1 MRSRPTLAFKFAVTG
16 LAFLFTALASIALTL
31 WVTWQ
36 LEGGAAAVNEA
47 GRMRMT
53 SYRLALDGAATAP
66 EAARVAAVRAHIR
79 TVDEALELL
88 RSGDP
93 SRPLFIPWNDEAR
106 EDFIKVRAHWSK
118 LRERLAGAQAADAA
132 EVAGFVAVIDR
143 FVSVIE
149 QRLSH
154 WTAVLRA
161 FQFAML
167 ALAIAA
173 AILMFYVAHVMVL
186 EPLRQ
191 LGAGLG
197 RVRSGDFSARV
208 AVPSTDE
215 FGQLSAGFNTMAE
228 HLQTVYRDL
237 EAKVEEKTAHLESER
252 ERLAALYEISAFVAR
267 AETLDDLAQGFA
279 AKLRRVAGADAVA
292 IRWSDESN
300 ERYLMLAEDGL
311 PAALVDDEQC
321 LPSGGCHCGR
331 PAEAPG
337 ARVIPIR
344 PDLRTASRCHAAGFA
359 HLMAVPV
366 MLHQRVLGEI
376 NLFYREDVER
386 GGDERALVE
395 ALASHLAGGIESLR
409 AAAADK
415 EAAVSEERA
424 LIARELHDSIA
435 QSLAFLKIQV
445 ELLRDAEGKGQTGA
459 VRRAIEEIG
468 TGVREC
474 YGDVRELLLHFRTRA
489 DAEDIETAL
498 RVTLQKFEQQ
508 TGLRTR
514 LVVEGHGVALPAD
527 VRVQVLHV
535 VQEALSNVRKHA
547 QAAEVRVTVQA
558 SPQWRFEVADD
569 GCGFD
574 TRHDAGENHVG
585 LRIMRERAQRI
596 GAHAD
601 VLSRPGHGTRVVL
614 TVPREAA
621 RAAEPDLQEA
631 HG

>member
-1 MRSRPTLAFKFAVTG
+1 MRSRPSLAFKLALTG
-16 LAFLFTALASIALTL
+16 LALLLTALASIALTL

-47 GRMRMT
+47 GRMRMM
-53 SYRLALDGAATAP
+53 SYRLALDVAAAP
-66 EAARVAAVRAHIR
+66 SEAARAATQAHVRTMDETLERLR
-79 TVDEALELL
+79 T
-88 RSGDP
+88 GDP
-93 SRPLFIPWNDEAR
+93 SRPLFIPWDDEAR
-106 EDFIKVRAHWSK
+106 EDFNAVRAHWLA
-118 LRERLAGAQAADAA
+118 LRERLSRPQAADAG
-132 EVAGFVAVIDR
+132 EIAGFVAVIDR

-154 WTAVLRA
+154 WTAVLRG

-167 ALAIAA
+167 ALAIGAA
-173 AILMFYVAHVMVL
+173 MLMFYVVHVMVL

-191 LGAGLG
+191 LGAGLE
-197 RVRSGDFSARV
+197 RVRAGDFSARV
-208 AVPSTDE
+208 ALRSSDE

-237 EAKVEEKTAHLESER
+237 EAKVEEKTAHLERER
-252 ERLAALYEISAFVAR
+252 GRLAALYEISAFVAR
-267 AETLDDLAQGFA
+267 AETLDELAQGFA
-279 AKLRRVAGADAVA
+279 AKLRRVVAADAVA

-300 ERYLMLAEDGL
+300 ARYLMLAQDGL
-311 PAALVDDEQC
+311 PTALVDDEQC

-331 PAEAPG
+331 PADMPG
-337 ARVIPIR
+337 ARMIPIHAD
-344 PDLRTASRCHAAGFA
+344 PRTATRCHAAGFA
-359 HLMAVPV
+359 LLVAVPV

-376 NLFYREDVER
+376 NLFYREDAER

-395 ALASHLAGGIESLR
+395 ALASHLAGGMESLR

-445 ELLRDAEGKGQTGA
+445 ELLRDAEGKGQFGA
-459 VRRAIEEIG
+459 VRRAIDEIG

-508 TGLRTR
+508 TGLSTR

-527 VRVQVLHV
+527 VRIQVLHV

-547 QAAEVRVTVQA
+547 QAAQISVTVQ
-558 SPQWRFEVADD
+558 PFPHWRFEVADD

-574 TRHDAGENHVG
+574 ARRDAGENHVG

-596 GAHAD
+596 GARAD
-601 VLSRPGHGTRVVL
+601 VFSRPGHGTRVVL
-614 TVPREAA
+614 TVPRETAA
-621 RAAEPDLQEA
+621 TASPEMQEA
-631 HG
+631 NA